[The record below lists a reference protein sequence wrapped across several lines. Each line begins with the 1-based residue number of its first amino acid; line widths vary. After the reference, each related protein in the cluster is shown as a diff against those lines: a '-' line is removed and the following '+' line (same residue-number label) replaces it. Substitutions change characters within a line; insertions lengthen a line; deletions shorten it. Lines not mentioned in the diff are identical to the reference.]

1 MAVVTIAAQNT
12 RLDDAE
18 ATTQWGSIGG
28 GAGGALESD
37 FFYQNANC
45 FARKGASAQRGIFL
59 SDDVDSDLSGA
70 GTYETVMFKFI
81 CTTPGLLDLLSVPGM
96 RLEIGSGS
104 TTAAPSTNF
113 HFYDVQGS
121 DTYPIDKSWLVL
133 PIDPNIAS
141 HRTGTTGTPDLT
153 LVDYFAS
160 RYDQTG
166 VSKSPNQGVDAIDIG
181 AGLTL
186 AGGDG
191 ADPDGVW
198 QDFSDADWG
207 TVANRYGYVREID
220 GATAVFL
227 IFGQM
232 VIGTSAATVFNDS
245 GITLLFPDG
254 LFAAGFSGITI
265 DLQNATTDIDFIDS
279 NFFGKGTVA
288 GEDTRPTFT
297 ATSTSGAFDTL
308 NCVFDSFASMTLTS
322 ACTLVGGKITNS
334 GLVSLVGATLDQVE
348 ISGSAVGDNNA
359 AVLTNDLGDITNC
372 DFIFSDGHA
381 IEIDTIGTYTFSGN
395 TITGYGADGTSDA
408 AIFNDS
414 GGLVTINVASGGTVP
429 TIRNGAGASTTINN
443 SVTIRVEGLTEGAA
457 CKCIANETVGSIT
470 IGDVIFELLA
480 DSSGVAELTT
490 FNYEGAFDPSG
501 LDVIIRTAQQGLPNA
516 ALQDDNGSFTD
527 FTTAANSTTAADMI
541 MFPAVPVANQDRFQF
556 GHAEQFNRLKLELS
570 TVGAGGFTITWEYW
584 NGTIWTALSGVVDGT
599 SNLTATGENI
609 VSWTLPGDWA
619 TRTDG
624 GLGPYF
630 YVRARFTSGTMS
642 TVPLGRKAQL
652 DVTRYLTAEIART
665 VPATG
670 LTTTANHVLD
680 TIAKFDPGD

>member
-1 MAVVTIAAQNT
+1 MTAVSIAAQNI

-18 ATTQWGSIGG
+18 ATTDWGSIGG
-28 GAGGALESD
+28 GAGGGLETD
-37 FFYQNANC
+37 FKYQGSNC
-45 FARKGASAQRGIFL
+45 FSRKGATAQRGIFL
-59 SDDVDSDLSGA
+59 SDGVDSDLSGA
-70 GTYETVMFKFI
+70 GTYETVLLKFI

-104 TTAAPSTNF
+104 TPASPSTNF

-133 PIDPNIAS
+133 PIDPNIAA
-141 HRTGTTGTPDLT
+141 HRTGTTGVPDLT
-153 LVDYFAS
+153 VVDYYAS

-166 VSKSPNQGVDAIDIG
+166 VSKSPNQAMDAVDIG

-186 AGGDG
+186 TGGDG

-245 GITLLFPDG
+245 DITLLFPDG
-254 LFAAGFSGITI
+254 FFAAGFSGITI
-265 DLQNATTDIDFIDS
+265 DLQNATTDVDFTDS
-279 NFFGKGTVA
+279 NFFGKGTAA

-297 ATSTSGAFDTL
+297 VTSTSGAFDTS

-322 ACTLVGGKITNS
+322 ACSLVGGKISNS

-348 ISGSAVGDNNA
+348 ITGSTVGDNNA
-359 AVLTNDLGDITNC
+359 AILTNDLGDITDC
-372 DFIFSDGHA
+372 DFTFSDGHA
-381 IEIDTIGTYTFSGN
+381 IEIDTTGTFSLAGN
-395 TITGYGADGTSDA
+395 TFTGYGADGTSDA

-414 GGLVTINVASGGTVP
+414 GGLVTINITSGTTPTV
-429 TIRNGAGASTTINN
+429 RNGAGASTVINN
-443 SVTIRVEGLTEGAA
+443 AVTIRVEGLTEGAA
-457 CKCIANETVGSIT
+457 CKCIADETVGTIT
-470 IGDVIFELLA
+470 EGDVIFELLA
-480 DSSGVAELTT
+480 DSNGVAELTT
-490 FNYEGAFDPSG
+490 FNYESAFDPSG
-501 LDVIIRTAQQGLPNA
+501 LDIIIRTAQQGLPNA
-516 ALQDDNGSFTD
+516 ALQDDNGAFTD
-527 FTTAANSTTAADMI
+527 FTTAANSTTVDDMV
-541 MFPAVPVANQDRFQF
+541 MYPATPVVNQDSFQW
-556 GHAEQFNRLKLELS
+556 GHAEQFARLKLELS
-570 TVGAGGFTITWEYW
+570 TAGAGGFGITWEYW

-599 SNLTATGENI
+599 SNFTATGEQI

-624 GLGPYF
+624 SLGPFF

-642 TVPLGRKAQL
+642 TVPLGRMTQL
-652 DVTRYLTAEIART
+652 DVKRYLTSEIKRT
-665 VPATG
+665 VLSTG
-670 LTTTANHVLD
+670 LTTTASHILD
-680 TIAKFDPGD
+680 TISKFTANE